1 MVRNRNAL
9 VAKRFMDI
17 VLAVVGLL
25 LGFFCW
31 PIIALA
37 IKLDSQGPVLYRQ
50 ARVGRDKR
58 IYTLIKFRSM
68 VADAENGKAIWAEEN
83 DSRTT
88 TVGRILRRFHMD
100 EWPQLWNILKGDM
113 SLVGPR
119 PERPEFVRE
128 LEDQIPHYGDRFA
141 VKPGLTGWAQI
152 RFKYASTIEDARVK
166 LEYDLYYIAHWS
178 FGLDALILART
189 LGVVLRGDVR
199 Q

>member
-1 MVRNRNAL
+1 MA
-9 VAKRFMDI
+9 AKRFLDI
-17 VLAVVGLL
+17 VLAVVGFSLV
-25 LGFFCW
+25 GFCW
-31 PIIALA
+31 PIMALA
-37 IKLDSQGPVLYRQ
+37 IKLDSPGPVFYRQ
-50 ARVGRDKR
+50 NRVGRNRR
-58 IYTLIKFRSM
+58 IYSMIKFRSM

-88 TVGRILRRFHMD
+88 VVGRVLRRFHLD
-100 EWPQLWNILKGDM
+100 EWPQLWNVLKGDM

-128 LEDQIPHYGDRFA
+128 LEKQILHYGDRFA

-152 RFKYASTIEDARVK
+152 RFKYASTVEDARVK
-166 LEYDLYYIAHWS
+166 LRYDLFYIDHWS
-178 FGLDALILART
+178 FGLDVLILVRT